1 MSESVSGSKA
11 FQNAM
16 YIATNLQDILY
27 GVELVLYFK
36 TMQVLFR
43 QGQTGQ
49 RTKANI
55 FYACFSSMMNQDYPG
70 GPGQWLVTHIS
81 DWYMDFGST
90 AAIVLQ
96 LMTDA
101 LMIYRCRVVWNSYC
115 VIAVPSILWV
125 ATLGLGIVVDWTSS
139 SPGGNFFEGLP
150 SILGLSYYTISAL
163 LNTTVTCIIC
173 FHLVRHGTRVK
184 NHFGQEYAHT
194 YFDVVSII
202 VESVLPY
209 TLSGIAFLVS
219 FGTGSPTSVAFFFV
233 HIMLM
238 CISPQMLIL
247 RVVARRARNDDNS
260 RTQTTTVKFS
270 PGDTSTTSEESTL
283 AVQFQ
288 SSVYVPDNENNV

>member
-55 FYACFSSMMNQDYPG
+55 FYACFSSMMFFLITVWVVAQ
-70 GPGQWLVTHIS
+70 
-81 DWYMDFGST
+81 
-90 AAIVLQ
+90 
-96 LMTDA
+96 
-101 LMIYRCRVVWNSYC
+101 IYRCRVVWNSYC

-125 ATLGLGIVVDWTSS
+125 ATLGSSLTPWPLGLGIVVDWTSS

-173 FHLVRHGTRVK
+173 FHLVRHGTR
-184 NHFGQEYAHT
+184 EYAHT

-288 SSVYVPDNENNV
+288 SSVYVPDNEKQCVNIGKVLLT